1 MSNIIISIYDP
12 SNNIIKP
19 LLKRQPKFYMK
30 KYYDEESI
38 GNDINAIID
47 YKFINKEL
55 ISNLK
60 KEANYIDPLFL
71 SNAKK

>member
-1 MSNIIISIYDP
+1 MSNIIISVYDP

-19 LLKRQPKFYMK
+19 LLKRQPKFYIK

-55 ISNLK
+55 ISKLK
-60 KEANYIDPLFL
+60 TTNYIDPLFL